1 MESATLIPGAA
12 SGARPARAR
21 ALSARLGGGASG
33 AMVAKV
39 ALGLL
44 ALAALVAYIA
54 FPTYPTYDSFYA
66 LLWGRELL
74 HGHVP
79 DLAVYRA
86 PTEHPLAIAFGAFL
100 SLFGAGGA
108 RLMIAGS
115 LASFVALVAG
125 VYRLGRVSFGP
136 VVGWLAAALM
146 LTRFF
151 DENLTVQGYLDI
163 SYLALIVWALALEVA
178 RPRRG
183 PVVFLLLAGAGL
195 LRPDAWVLSGVYWLW
210 CVWPRRDP
218 ATSID
223 NATRLRYLALAL
235 LAPAIWLV
243 FDAAFT
249 GDPLHSLHQTT
260 ELAGELERTQGVSG
274 VLGSMWSFAV
284 RIDKLPVVLGA
295 LAGVVLAVWL
305 TPRRALTPLAAL
317 LVLLGVF
324 IVEGAL
330 GASVINRYLLGA
342 ATVALV
348 FAAVAIGGWSMLE
361 RGSRLRLAW
370 MAAAALLVLY
380 GAANVLSTFHVSE
393 LSNTMAYHEDFHQGL
408 ARALAD
414 PKVKRTLA
422 RCPVLSL
429 PDNKLVPDARWILGT
444 APIAVVPRSQLSAAA
459 ATGHTLSSKIA
470 AERLAHGSVA
480 VYPLGPAV
488 FFEAI
493 VDPGDDPRDQV
504 PQPGFTRIYTSHYY
518 ALYAN
523 C

>member
-12 SGARPARAR
+12 SPARPARAR
-21 ALSARLGGGASG
+21 ALPARLGGGASG
-33 AMVAKV
+33 ALIAKV
-39 ALGLL
+39 ALALL

-74 HGHVP
+74 HAHAP

-86 PTEHPLAIAFGAFL
+86 PTEHPLAIAFGAL
-100 SLFGAGGA
+100 CSLFGASGP

-115 LASFVALVAG
+115 IASFVALVAG
-125 VYRLGRVSFGP
+125 TYRLGRVSFGP

-218 ATSID
+218 AID

-235 LAPAIWLV
+235 LAPVIWVL
-243 FDAAFT
+243 FDSAFT

-295 LAGVVLAVWL
+295 LAGIVLAVWL
-305 TPRRALTPLAAL
+305 TPRRALIPLAAL

-324 IVEGAL
+324 VVEGAL

-348 FAAVAIGGWSMLE
+348 FAAVALGGWSMLE
-361 RGSRLRLAW
+361 RGSPLRVAW
-370 MAAAALLVLY
+370 MAAAALLVVY

-408 ARALAD
+408 ARALANTR
-414 PKVKRTLA
+414 VKRTLA

-429 PDNKLVPDARWILGT
+429 PDNKLVPDARWILASSPT
-444 APIAVVPRSQLSAAA
+444 AIVARSEARSEAAA
-459 ATGHTLSSKIA
+459 GRPALA
-470 AERLAHGSVA
+470 QRLARGSVA

-504 PQPGFTRIYTSHYY
+504 PEAGFGRIYTSHYY
-518 ALYAN
+518 AIYAN

>member
-1 MESATLIPGAA
+1 MESATLIPGGA
-12 SGARPARAR
+12 SSARPMRPRALRAR
-21 ALSARLGGGASG
+21 LLGGGASG
-33 AMVAKV
+33 ALIAKV
-39 ALGLL
+39 AFGVL
-44 ALAALVAYIA
+44 ALAALIAYVA

-74 HGHVP
+74 HGHLP

-86 PTEHPLAIAFGAFL
+86 PTEHPLAIAFGAL
-100 SLFGAGGA
+100 CSLFGAGGA

-115 LASFVALVAG
+115 IASFVALVAG
-125 VYRLGRVSFGP
+125 AYRVGRESFGP
-136 VVGWLAAALM
+136 VVGWLAALLV

-163 SYLALIVWALALEVA
+163 SYLALIVWALALEVS

-183 PVVFLLLAGAGL
+183 PAVFLLLAGAGL
-195 LRPDAWVLSGVYWLW
+195 LRPDAWVLSGAYWLW
-210 CVWPRRDP
+210 CCWPRRGGEGIE
-218 ATSID
+218 SS
-223 NATRLRYLALAL
+223 TRVRYLVLAL
-235 LAPAIWLV
+235 LAPVIWVV
-243 FDAAFT
+243 FDAALT

-284 RIDKLPVVLGA
+284 RIDKLPVVAGA
-295 LAGVVLAVWL
+295 LAGIALAVWFA
-305 TPRRALTPLAAL
+305 PRRALVPLATL
-317 LVLLGVF
+317 LILLGVF
-324 IVEGAL
+324 LAEGAL

-348 FAAVAIGGWSMLE
+348 FTAVALGGWSMLE
-361 RGSRLRLAW
+361 RGSRLRIAW
-370 MAAAALLVLY
+370 MAAAALLVAY
-380 GAANVLSTFHVSE
+380 GAANVLATFHVSE
-393 LSNTMAYHEDFHQGL
+393 LSTTMAYHEDFHQGL
-408 ARALAD
+408 ARALAA
-414 PKVKRTLA
+414 PKVRRTLA

-429 PDNKLVPDARWILGT
+429 PDNKLVPDARWILGS
-444 APIAVVPRSQLSAAA
+444 APTQIIARSQARSEAAA
-459 ATGHTLSSKIA
+459 GRPAL
-470 AERLAHGSVA
+470 AERLARGSVA

-504 PQPGFTRIYTSHYY
+504 PEAGFARIYTSHYY
-518 ALYAN
+518 STYAN